1 MSNLS
6 DLEQDLGVSWR
17 GLQNEWSEIR
27 ADWRDRVAEHFER
40 EWWDE
45 LEAEIPRLLN
55 SMEELDEVFRQADQ
69 ELE

>member
-17 GLQNEWSEIR
+17 GLQTEWSEIR

-45 LEAEIPRLLN
+45 LEAEIPGLLN
-55 SMEELDEVFRQADQ
+55 SMEELDEVFSQAAR